1 MATRHETI
9 GIKQAIRLEWME
21 KTVNLILAGLEAN
34 VIRQELHEFFVGL
47 QKTEGTEGSK
57 NTRTFLVNNL
67 MRVWVD
73 PEPELVAF
81 RDAAI
86 ESLRRSSSNA
96 LPIHWAM
103 ISAAYPFWF
112 NVARQTGRLLSLQD
126 QVTQMQII
134 NRMKEQYGDRQTISR
149 YAKYVIRSFVVWG
162 VLTDTGSKGCY
173 AKSPKIQIDQV
184 DRAALVYES
193 VLLAEQVPKIA
204 ISLVQSNPALFPFA
218 IQPMTGVRFSQLSK
232 RVDVSRYGLD
242 DELLVL
248 VTDKGAIN

>member
-1 MATRHETI
+1 MATRHDVI
-9 GIKQAIRLEWME
+9 GIKQAIRVEWME
-21 KTVNLILAGLEAN
+21 KTVNLILAGLQAN
-34 VIRQELHEFFVGL
+34 AIRQELHEFFVSAQETDGSDR
-47 QKTEGTEGSK
+47 SK

-73 PEPELVAF
+73 PERELIAF

-86 ESLRRSSSNA
+86 ESLRRRSSDA

-149 YAKYVIRSFVVWG
+149 YAKYVIRSFVAWG

-173 AKSPKIQIDQV
+173 ARSPKIQIDQV

-218 IQPMTGVRFSQLSK
+218 IQPMTGVRLAQLSK

-248 VTDKGAIN
+248 VRNN

>member
-1 MATRHETI
+1 MATRHEII
-9 GIKQAIRLEWME
+9 GIKQEIRVEWME

-34 VIRQELHEFFVGL
+34 AIRQELHEFFVGT
-47 QKTEGTEGSK
+47 QETDGRERSK

-73 PEPELVAF
+73 PDRELIAF

-86 ESLRRSSSNA
+86 DLLRKSSSNA
-96 LPIHWAM
+96 IPLHWAM

-112 NVARQTGRLLSLQD
+112 NVARQTGRLLALQD
-126 QVTQMQII
+126 QVTQLQII

-149 YAKYVIRSFVVWG
+149 YAKYVIRSFVAWG

-193 VLLAEQVPKIA
+193 VLLAEHVPKIA

-218 IQPMTGVRFSQLSK
+218 IQPMNGVRFSQLSK

-248 VTDKGAIN
+248 VPDKEAI

>member
-1 MATRHETI
+1 
-9 GIKQAIRLEWME
+9 ME

-34 VIRQELHEFFVGL
+34 AIRQELHEFFAGS
-47 QKTEGTEGSK
+47 QETEGSKRSK

-73 PEPELVAF
+73 PERELVAF

-86 ESLRRSSSNA
+86 DLLRKSSSNA

-149 YAKYVIRSFVVWG
+149 YAKYVIRSFVAWG
-162 VLTDTGSKGCY
+162 VLTDAGSKGCY
-173 AKSPKIQIDQV
+173 AKSRKIPIERFDKG
-184 DRAALVYES
+184 ALVYES
-193 VLLAEQVPKIA
+193 VLLAEHVPKLA
-204 ISLVQSNPALFPFA
+204 ISLVQSSPALFPFA
-218 IQPMTGVRFSQLSK
+218 IEVMSATKFSQLSN
-232 RVDVSRYGLD
+232 RVDVSCYGLN

-248 VTDKGAIN
+248 VTGKRSY

>member
-1 MATRHETI
+1 MATRHEII
-9 GIKQAIRLEWME
+9 GIKQVIRVEWME

-34 VIRQELHEFFVGL
+34 AIRQELHEFFVGL
-47 QKTEGTEGSK
+47 QETERSERSK

-73 PEPELVAF
+73 PERELIAF

-86 ESLRRSSSNA
+86 DLLRKSSSNA

-126 QVTQMQII
+126 QVTQVQII

-149 YAKYVIRSFVVWG
+149 YAKYVIRSFVAWG

-173 AKSPKIQIDQV
+173 AKSPKIQLDQV
-184 DRAALVYES
+184 DRTALVYES

-218 IQPMTGVRFSQLSK
+218 IQSMTGVRFSQLSK
-232 RVDVSRYGLD
+232 RVDISRYGLD

-248 VTDKGAIN
+248 IADRGSR

>member
-1 MATRHETI
+1 MATRHEII
-9 GIKQAIRLEWME
+9 GIKQAIRVEWME

-34 VIRQELHEFFVGL
+34 AIRQELHEFFVGT
-47 QKTEGTEGSK
+47 QETDGRERSK

-73 PEPELVAF
+73 PDRELIAF

-86 ESLRRSSSNA
+86 DLLRKSSGNA
-96 LPIHWAM
+96 IPLHWAM

-149 YAKYVIRSFVVWG
+149 YAKYVIRSFVAWG

-173 AKSPKIQIDQV
+173 TKSPKIQIDQL

-193 VLLAEQVPKIA
+193 VLLAEHVPKIA
-204 ISLVQSNPALFPFA
+204 ISLVQSNPGLFPFA
-218 IQPMTGVRFSQLSK
+218 IQPMNGVRFSQLSK

-248 VTDKGAIN
+248 VPDKEAI

>member
-1 MATRHETI
+1 MATRHDVI
-9 GIKQAIRLEWME
+9 GIKQAIRVEWME

-34 VIRQELHEFFVGL
+34 AIRQELHEFFAGL
-47 QKTEGTEGSK
+47 QVTEGSERSK

-73 PEPELVAF
+73 PERELIAF

-86 ESLRRSSSNA
+86 ESLRRRSSNA

-126 QVTQMQII
+126 QVTQLQII

-149 YAKYVIRSFVVWG
+149 YAKYVIRSFVAWG

-248 VTDKGAIN
+248 VAEKGEH

>member
-1 MATRHETI
+1 LQETE
-9 GIKQAIRLEWME
+9 RSE
-21 KTVNLILAGLEAN
+21 
-34 VIRQELHEFFVGL
+34 R
-47 QKTEGTEGSK
+47 SK

-67 MRVWVD
+67 MKVWVD
-73 PEPELVAF
+73 PERELIAF

-86 ESLRRSSSNA
+86 NA
-96 LPIHWAM
+96 LRESSINAIPIHWAM

-112 NVARQTGRLLSLQD
+112 NVARQAGRLLSLQD
-126 QVTQMQII
+126 QVTQVQII

-149 YAKYVIRSFVVWG
+149 YAKYVIRSFVAWG

-173 AKSPKIQIDQV
+173 AKSLKIQIDQV
-184 DRAALVYES
+184 DRVALVYES

-218 IQPMTGVRFSQLSK
+218 IQPMTGARFSQLSK

-248 VTDKGAIN
+248 VNDK

>member
-1 MATRHETI
+1 MATRHEII
-9 GIKQAIRLEWME
+9 GIKQAIRVEWLE

-34 VIRQELHEFFVGL
+34 AIRQELHEFFVGT
-47 QKTEGTEGSK
+47 QETDGSERSK

-73 PEPELVAF
+73 PDRELIAF

-86 ESLRRSSSNA
+86 DLLRKSSNNA

-149 YAKYVIRSFVVWG
+149 YAKYVIRSFIAWG

-193 VLLAEQVPKIA
+193 VLLAEQIPKIA

-218 IQPMTGVRFSQLSK
+218 IQSMTGVRFSQLSK

-248 VTDKGAIN
+248 IPDRK